1 MEGNYFQFAAIRG
14 VQAGKAYYT
23 LMCPLKIVPKL
34 FRFDDDALGPE
45 NRAQR
50 VLNHTRV
57 PAITRYIVEHPR
69 EYILSSLCAS
79 VDGEIEFQAIGDDG
93 PSRSLGVVRIGM
105 SSTILL
111 NDGQHR
117 RAAIEEALKER
128 QELGD
133 ETVSVVVFVDCG
145 LKRSQQMFADLN
157 VHAVRP
163 TKSLHILYDH
173 RDAFSAMVREVIQ
186 TVPLFREFT
195 DLEKTS
201 ISNRSLKLFTLSA
214 VHQSTELLIG
224 KVRAVQASESDK
236 QLATAFWT
244 AVILNMPDWQAIERK
259 AAVAHELRRDYIHA
273 HGVALQA
280 IAHAGANLIAR
291 HPKDWAQRL
300 KGLRLIDWSRSNVAL
315 WQSRALMGTKINKA
329 KQNVQLVSN
338 TITSALGLP
347 LTKEGDE
354 LERSVFGTTK
364 LSPLKRAS

>member
-23 LMCPLKIVPKL
+23 LMCPLKVVPKL

-45 NRAQR
+45 HRAQR

-57 PAITRYIVEHPR
+57 PAITRYITEHPR

-79 VDGEIEFQAIGDDG
+79 VDGEIEFEPFGVEG
-93 PSRSLGVVRIGM
+93 PARSVGVVRIGM

-128 QELGD
+128 PELGD
-133 ETVSVVVFVDCG
+133 ETVSVVVFVDSG

-157 VHAVRP
+157 VHAVKP

-173 RDAFSAMVREVIQ
+173 RDPFSAMVLEVLQ
-186 TVPLFREFT
+186 AVPVFREFT

-214 VHQSTELLIG
+214 IHQATELLLG
-224 KVRAVQASESDK
+224 KTRAAQANDDDK
-236 QLATAFWT
+236 KLAIAFWI
-244 AVILNMPDWQAIERK
+244 AVISNMPDWQAIERK
-259 AAVAHELRRDYIHA
+259 SAVAHELRRDYIHS

-280 IAHAGANLIAR
+280 IALSGAHLIAR
-291 HPKDWAQRL
+291 HPKDWAHRL
-300 KGLRLIDWSRSNVAL
+300 NGLRGIDWSRSNVAL
-315 WQSRALMGTKINKA
+315 WQNRALMGAKINKA

-347 LTKEGDE
+347 LTVEGNE
-354 LERSVFGTTK
+354 LERSVFGSTK
-364 LSPLKRAS
+364 SSLLKRAS